1 MTKMTYTLT
10 STTTDRYGAH
20 FVMTETYKKVWDA
33 VHRVR
38 ELRDELVN
46 AHCFK
51 CVHDED
57 TYTVC
62 IRRHADQ
69 KVVVEVTKQ

>member
-1 MTKMTYTLT
+1 MYTLT

-20 FVMTETYKKVWDA
+20 FVLTEKFSSVCKA
-33 VHRVR
+33 VKRVR
-38 ELRDELVN
+38 ELRDELVDT
-46 AHCFK
+46 HCFK

-62 IRRHADQ
+62 TRKHADQ
-69 KVVVEVTKQ
+69 KVVVEVTID